1 MARPHFISANGV
13 ASFGETE
20 MYEKQFFEE
29 NKSFCISFVIVAA
42 VCIFGAWVCHDI
54 ARNDPV
60 YNNTDS
66 NLDRVEKRLDDLGQ
80 RIDSLQERIAENQ
93 KAVER
98 ITVTVT
104 AGRENAE
111 AVAGGITEAERR
123 LDNAIQASGR
133 IQNQIADIE
142 GQYK

>member
-1 MARPHFISANGV
+1 
-13 ASFGETE
+13 

-29 NKSFCISFVIVAA
+29 NKSYCIAFAIVVAM
-42 VCIFGAWVCHDI
+42 CMFGAWVCHDI
-54 ARNDPV
+54 ARSESV
-60 YNNTDS
+60 YHNTDS
-66 NLDRVEKRLDDLGQ
+66 NLDRMEKRLDDLGQ

-111 AVAGGITEAERR
+111 VVAGGITEAERR

-133 IQNQIADIE
+133 IKNRIADIE

>member
-1 MARPHFISANGV
+1 
-13 ASFGETE
+13 

-54 ARNDPV
+54 SRNEPI

-66 NLDRVEKRLDDLGQ
+66 NLDRMEKRLDDLGQ

-111 AVAGGITEAERR
+111 AVAGGITEAKRR

-133 IQNQIADIE
+133 IQNRIADIE
-142 GQYK
+142 RQYK